1 MAENLKIDFQ
11 IFFFL
16 FKLGGLDFLST
27 SLGLDFF
34 FVVSLR
40 LRTSALDN
48 FFFFCRFFSS
58 TLDFILFFFFCLL
71 TSALVIFF
79 FFFMFFSSSSVFFLI
94 FFFVVSLRLRTLA
107 FGYIFF

>member
-48 FFFFCRFFSS
+48 FFLFCRFFSS
-58 TLDFILFFFFCLL
+58 TLDFALDFFFLFFSFRLLSSPWFFFCCFSLSL
-71 TSALVIFF
+71 VFGLGFSLRLRTSLW
-79 FFFMFFSSSSVFFLI
+79 I
-94 FFFVVSLRLRTLA
+94 FFFVVS
-107 FGYIFF
+107 